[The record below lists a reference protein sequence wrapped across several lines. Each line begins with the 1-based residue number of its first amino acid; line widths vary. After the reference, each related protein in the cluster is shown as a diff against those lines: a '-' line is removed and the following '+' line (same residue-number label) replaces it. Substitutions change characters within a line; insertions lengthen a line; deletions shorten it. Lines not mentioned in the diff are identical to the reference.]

1 MNTDRT
7 QKILEAIRII
17 LQAEKEGT
25 MTPDEALENVLD
37 IISVNTTP
45 EPEPDPEPPMVAIPN
60 DDIEI
65 VKLQLQAIALRQ
77 MFNTGWRH

>member
-7 QKILEAIRII
+7 QKLLEALRII

-25 MTPDEALENVLD
+25 MTPAEAMENIFD
-37 IISVNTTP
+37 IINANHTP
-45 EPEPDPEPPMVAIPN
+45 EPEPEPPMVAIPN